1 MTVMLLEW
9 VCTSAFL
16 ILVTLVLRAALGKR
30 IGGAMRYALW
40 AAVLLRLLV
49 PVQLFTS
56 PLARTWVA
64 AGQRVQR
71 P

>member
-40 AAVLLRLLV
+40 AAVL
-49 PVQLFTS
+49 PE
-56 PLARTWVA
+56 
-64 AGQRVQR
+64 
-71 P
+71 